1 MQISASILY
10 HVVMDYFREKI
21 PILPGNMD
29 SIPEDRRVGPRDGP
43 FVAFGD
49 QAKHLTESRD
59 DDVIIGLFS
68 KDALAGYFLSQPHA

>member
-1 MQISASILY
+1 MQICSSILY

-29 SIPEDRRVGPRDGP
+29 AIPQDSRVGPRDGP

-49 QAKHLTESRD
+49 QAKHLTEPVN
-59 DDVIIGLFS
+59 DDVIIGLYS
-68 KDALAGYFLSQPHA
+68 KDILSGYFVSQSHA